1 MKLKPTF
8 IRQTID
14 NTVFLVPVEGSGP
27 VSLIKGNFMMGR
39 IIDLLQTETTQETIT
54 DALYAEYDAPRERIA
69 ADVARVMDTLRSA
82 GAIEE

>member
-39 IIDLLQTETTQETIT
+39 IIDLLQTETTQEAVV

>member
-14 NTVFLVPVEGSGP
+14 DTVFLVPTEGNGS
-27 VSLIKGNFMMGR
+27 VSLIKGNSITGR
-39 IIDLLQTETTQETIT
+39 IIDLLQEETTQEAIT
-54 DALYAEYDAPRERIA
+54 DALYVEYDAPRERIA

>member
-14 NTVFLVPVEGSGP
+14 DTAFLVPTEGNGS
-27 VSLIKGNFMMGR
+27 VSLIKGNSITGR
-39 IIDLLQTETTQETIT
+39 IIDLLQTETTQEAIT

>member
-14 NTVFLVPVEGSGP
+14 NTVFLVPVEGNGP

-39 IIDLLQTETTQETIT
+39 IIDLLQTETTQEAVV

>member
-27 VSLIKGNFMMGR
+27 VSLIKGNSITGR
-39 IIDLLQTETTQETIT
+39 IIDLLQTETTQEAVV

>member
-14 NTVFLVPVEGSGP
+14 DTVFLVPTEGNGS
-27 VSLIKGNFMMGR
+27 VSLIKGNSITGR
-39 IIDLLQTETTQETIT
+39 IIDLLQTETTQEAIV
-54 DALYAEYDAPRERIA
+54 DALYAEYEAPRERIA
-69 ADVARVMDTLRSA
+69 ADVAQVIETLRGA